1 MARTV
6 LIFAYRRSRM
16 DAGSTVMRAHQL
28 ARLVTPHLPEVD
40 IRLSACSRR
49 EVLQNLWAR
58 MLPKGAVVFATK
70 GVVKLLFPSTADILR
85 RRNCVLCLD
94 VVDLEFKLLPGPELQ
109 AACYISPSMAGVEIL
124 RERLATN
131 FGQGQALPLILPI
144 LHNADERIYGVRISP
159 QDRARIA
166 YFGNPAY
173 AEIPA
178 SVAGQIDVL
187 DGSTSASFSRN
198 LSRITGYNVHY
209 AVRPDQV
216 EDRIKPFTK
225 GSNAAVLGALVMVNR
240 AVHDAVLLLG
250 EDYPFLL
257 EDTSEPCIRD
267 GLDKVSGSWGGTDW
281 KIAQDRMA
289 EFAKLVS
296 PAAIAGQIRTMMTLC
311 GK

>member
-28 ARLVTPHLPEVD
+28 ARLVTPHLPDVD

-58 MLPKGAVVFATK
+58 MLPKGAVVF
-70 GVVKLLFPSTADILR
+70 VVKLLFPSTADILR

-124 RERLATN
+124 RERLAN
-131 FGQGQALPLILPI
+131 KFGQGQALPLILPI
-144 LHNADERIYGVRISP
+144 LHNADERIYGVRIKP

-178 SVAGQIDVL
+178 SVAGQMVQRAPASA
-187 DGSTSASFSRN
+187 GTSAVSPGTMCTM
-198 LSRITGYNVHY
+198 LSG
-209 AVRPDQV
+209 
-216 EDRIKPFTK
+216 RIKSKTGSSPSPK
-225 GSNAAVLGALVMVNR
+225 GQMLQ
-240 AVHDAVLLLG
+240 
-250 EDYPFLL
+250 
-257 EDTSEPCIRD
+257 
-267 GLDKVSGSWGGTDW
+267 SWGRW
-281 KIAQDRMA
+281 
-289 EFAKLVS
+289 
-296 PAAIAGQIRTMMTLC
+296 
-311 GK
+311 